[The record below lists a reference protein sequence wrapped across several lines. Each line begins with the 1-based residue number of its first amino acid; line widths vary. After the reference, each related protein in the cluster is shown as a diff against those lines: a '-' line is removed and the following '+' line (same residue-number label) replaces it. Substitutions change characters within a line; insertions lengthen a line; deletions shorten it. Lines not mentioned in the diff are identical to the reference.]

1 MEDTGNYYLINHLVL
16 FTGLSDR
23 TIRNYIASGILQG
36 EKINGL
42 WHFTPEQVNCY
53 ISNPA
58 VRPSILAKNNA
69 AVYDF
74 LMDSRKTACET
85 CMILDLPG
93 KSRKEVAEYFC
104 YHISNED
111 YRNIHF
117 SFDGVANAP
126 RIILKGDTAEV
137 LRLVNGYVRPELRS
151 QGIGKALYDCA
162 EAAVKADGMEFI
174 LLSTPSKD
182 HRRILHFYIDELGM
196 EFWSARLYK
205 RL

>member
-23 TIRNYIASGILQG
+23 TIRNYITSGILQG

-42 WHFTPEQVNCY
+42 WHFTPKQVECFIN
-53 ISNPA
+53 NPA

-69 AVYDF
+69 AVDDF
-74 LMDSRKTACET
+74 LLDSHKTACEA

-111 YRNIHF
+111 NRNIHF
-117 SFDGVANAP
+117 SFDGVSDVP
-126 RIILKGDTAEV
+126 RIILKGDAAEV
-137 LRLVNGYVRPELRS
+137 LRLVNGYAQELSLS
-151 QGIGKALYDCA
+151 QL
-162 EAAVKADGMEFI
+162 
-174 LLSTPSKD
+174 
-182 HRRILHFYIDELGM
+182 R
-196 EFWSARLYK
+196 
-205 RL
+205 